1 MAAARGMIIPPADEV
16 PPELEYKISKKASPD
31 GPRGKDK
38 SSKTLDIPIGS
49 RTQSFQSENSPHS
62 PSGTGLSLP
71 SPSMGI
77 STSPGGSGL
86 FRSRAKTLASLS
98 TASRTGSQTEMVP
111 RELQLPKDPFV
122 NGQPIEAYLYKDA
135 SECPICFLY
144 YPPYLNTTRCCE
156 QAICSECFV
165 QIKRP
170 EPHPPEHEQPDP
182 NAPPLSEAEREAQ
195 ADGQLV
201 SEVAACPYCKQ
212 PEFGISYIPPPIR
225 RGLTYGTGNQPYQA
239 RSAMSSQTSLS
250 SSGLSPGPGR
260 RRGTSLS
267 ATSPEVI
274 TTDKIRPDWANKLA
288 TARAHA
294 ARRSAAATAL
304 HTAAY
309 LMNGQTDSSRPFGPF
324 GRRGI
329 LRRPTLEGPPGANSH
344 LDALAMLAE
353 RHAVRQQEMAGAEIR
368 GSSNP
373 FLAPPRGSSSR
384 RSRME
389 DLEDMMMMEA
399 IRLSLASEEDRRKKE
414 EKDAKKKEKEEAKKA
429 KKAEKAGRKNSLFTL
444 HSNTSTNDSLEGDTL
459 RRERSATVD
468 SIEEESRHLGKGKG
482 VDRTTSG
489 EGSALANDDAAPDRI
504 PGSQPTSLLS
514 TSQESLSGSFPPT
527 ASEPF
532 RRSHLRQMSNVSSEA
547 SSFVEGSG
555 QSFAGSST
563 PPGGGAGMD
572 SMFNFRSLAAAMIGD
587 EEKGE
592 DSAHVENAG
601 SPGRPGSFEEIGEPS
616 PAESSEKRGSV
627 EQKHD
632 VMAST
637 TKEVNGSAEK
647 ANEPLSS

>member
-1 MAAARGMIIPPADEV
+1 MAAARGMPIPPADEV
-16 PPELEYKISKKASPD
+16 PPELEYKITKKASPD
-31 GPRGKDK
+31 GPQGKDK
-38 SSKTLDIPIGS
+38 SSKTIGIPIGS
-49 RTQSFQSENSPHS
+49 RTQSFQSDNFPYSP
-62 PSGTGLSLP
+62 PGTGNSLP
-71 SPSMGI
+71 SPSMGT
-77 STSPGGSGL
+77 STSPGSGL
-86 FRSRAKTLASLS
+86 FRTRAKTLASLT
-98 TASRTGSQTEMVP
+98 TASRSNSQSEMLP

-135 SECPICFLY
+135 TECPICFLY

-170 EPHPPEHEQPDP
+170 DPHAPEHEQPDP

-201 SEVAACPYCKQ
+201 SEVATCPYCKQ
-212 PEFGISYIPPPIR
+212 PEFGISYTSPTFR
-225 RGLTYGTGNQPYQA
+225 RGLTYGSGSQTYQV

-260 RRGTSLS
+260 RRGMSLS
-267 ATSPEVI
+267 ANAPEVI

-309 LMNGQTDSSRPFGPF
+309 LMNGQTDSRPFGPF
-324 GRRGI
+324 GRRSM
-329 LRRPTLEGPPGANSH
+329 LRRPTLEGSQGTNPH
-344 LDALAMLAE
+344 LDALAILAE
-353 RHAVRQQEMAGAEIR
+353 RHAVRQQEMASSEIR
-368 GSSNP
+368 GESNP

-399 IRLSLASEEDRRKKE
+399 IRLSLASEEERRKRE

-444 HSNTSTNDSLEGDTL
+444 HSNTSNNESGEDVL
-459 RRERSATVD
+459 RRERSGTVD
-468 SIEEESRHLGKGKG
+468 SVTEDDARSMGKGKG
-482 VDRTTSG
+482 VERANITDDAVDS
-489 EGSALANDDAAPDRI
+489 NDDKQPGRI
-504 PGSQPTSLLS
+504 AGSQPTSLLS
-514 TSQESLSGSFPPT
+514 TSQESLSGSFPPA

-532 RRSHLRQMSNVSSEA
+532 RRSHLRQMSNVSSSA
-547 SSFVEGSG
+547 SSFVDGSG
-555 QSFAGSST
+555 QAYAGSST
-563 PPGGGAGMD
+563 PPGGSGLD
-572 SMFNFRSLAAAMIGD
+572 SMFNFRSLAAMIGD
-587 EEKGE
+587 EEKTE
-592 DSAHVENAG
+592 DVSHIESAG
-601 SPGRPGSFEEIGEPS
+601 SPRAGSFEDLEERPS
-616 PAESSEKRGSV
+616 PAESSGSPEPT
-627 EQKHD
+627 EQKHNG
-632 VMAST
+632 VKSMME
-637 TKEVNGSAEK
+637 EVNGHPNK
-647 ANEPLSS
+647 AAAASNAATS